1 MEYDDV
7 LKLAL
12 SLFLVL
18 SGCAV
23 SYLFVRMA
31 GVFSN
36 VATSVT
42 RVTDEVVPILSKAQV
57 TMDGVNREIDRI
69 DDIMVTAVN
78 TTKGAERPV
87 GTVNAALKAPVR
99 KLSAV
104 SAALREAMDTYRA
117 RRSADEADAASP
129 GPAAT
134 PPPKGGRQHESPY

>member
-1 MEYDDV
+1 MDFDDV

-23 SYLFVRMA
+23 SYLFLRMA

-78 TTKGAERPV
+78 TTKGAERAV

-99 KLSAV
+99 KLSSV

-117 RRSADEADAASP
+117 RRAADAADPASS
-129 GPAAT
+129 GPAAS
-134 PPPKGGRQHESPY
+134 PPPKSGHQHESPY